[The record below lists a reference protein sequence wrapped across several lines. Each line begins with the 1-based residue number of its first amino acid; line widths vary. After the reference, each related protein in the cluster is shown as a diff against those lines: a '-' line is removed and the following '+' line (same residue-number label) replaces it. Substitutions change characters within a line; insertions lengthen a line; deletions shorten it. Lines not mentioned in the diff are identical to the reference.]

1 MNEIKAALRIAPA
14 CALSLA
20 LLAFASPAS
29 ADHSGHTKTEDH
41 SQGHDHSAT
50 ESADHTSHSADHSAH
65 TEGHDH
71 SAAKTDDHSNHS
83 ADQTTQAQGH
93 DAHAAG
99 HSDHAA
105 AGHRMPE
112 HLAMD
117 DSNTAELAMRPD
129 GFQYK
134 RSAQDY
140 QMPDVILRNQN
151 GQKVNLTELMTYD
164 GPVLLNFIFTSCAT
178 ICPVMSATF
187 GQTQEDLAAI
197 DEDYLMVS
205 ISIDPEYDTPSRL
218 RDYAELHAARDNW
231 VMLTGQ
237 FGDIFTVVRAFDA
250 IYKGE
255 NKMYHRP
262 LTFLRASKDA
272 PWLRLEGLLGA
283 EELAEE
289 YSKLLH
295 PEVN

>member
-1 MNEIKAALRIAPA
+1 MNETKAAPWIAPA

-20 LLAFASPAS
+20 LLAFAAPAS

-50 ESADHTSHSADHSAH
+50 TSADHTGHSMDHGAQ

-71 SAAKTDDHSNHS
+71 SGAMTDDHSNHS
-83 ADQTTQAQGH
+83 AHQAMQAEGH
-93 DAHAAG
+93 DA
-99 HSDHAA
+99 HAA
-105 AGHRMPE
+105 AGHRMPD
-112 HLAMD
+112 HLGMD
-117 DSNTAELAMRPD
+117 DQNTLGIAMSPD

-134 RSAQDY
+134 RSLQDY
-140 QMPDVILRNQN
+140 QMPDVTLRNQFAK
-151 GQKVNLTELMTYD
+151 KVSFVDLLDFD

-187 GQTQEDLAAI
+187 GQTQEDLVAI
-197 DEDYLMVS
+197 DDNYLMVS
-205 ISIDPEYDTPSRL
+205 ISIDPEYDTPTRL
-218 RDYAELHAARDNW
+218 REYADLHAARENW

-237 FGDIFTVVRAFDA
+237 FDDIFTVVRAFDA
-250 IYKGE
+250 VYKGD

-262 LTFLRASKDA
+262 LTFLRANKDA
-272 PWLRLEGLLGA
+272 PWLRLEGLLGS

>member
-50 ESADHTSHSADHSAH
+50 ESADHTGHSA
-65 TEGHDH
+65 DH

-83 ADQTTQAQGH
+83 ADQTTQAEGH
-93 DAHAAG
+93 EAHAAG
-99 HSDHAA
+99 HGDHAA
-105 AGHRMPE
+105 DSHRMPD
-112 HLAMD
+112 HLGMD
-117 DSNTAELAMRPD
+117 DQNTLGIAMSPD

-134 RSAQDY
+134 RSLQDY
-140 QMPDVILRNQN
+140 PVPDVTLRNQFA
-151 GQKVNLTELMTYD
+151 QKVSFVDVMDFD

-187 GQTQEDLAAI
+187 GQTQEDLVAI
-197 DEDYLMVS
+197 DENYRMVS
-205 ISIDPEYDTPSRL
+205 ISIDPEYDTPARL
-218 RDYAELHAARDNW
+218 REYAELHGARDNW

-237 FGDIFTVVRAFDA
+237 FDDIFTVVRAFDA
-250 IYKGE
+250 IYKGD

-262 LTFLRASKDA
+262 LTFLRANKDA
-272 PWLRLEGLLGA
+272 PWLRLEGLLGS

-289 YSKLLH
+289 YSKMLH

>member
-1 MNEIKAALRIAPA
+1 MAEINAALRAAPA
-14 CALSLA
+14 CVLSLV
-20 LLAFASPAS
+20 LLAFAGPVA
-29 ADHSGHTKTEDH
+29 ADHSGHGKTEEH
-41 SQGHDHSAT
+41 SHDHSSHGAET
-50 ESADHTSHSADHSAH
+50 EGHGTDHDMTEGHDHSADHSAH
-65 TEGHDH
+65 GAT
-71 SAAKTDDHSNHS
+71 S
-83 ADQTTQAQGH
+83 
-93 DAHAAG
+93 
-99 HSDHAA
+99 
-105 AGHRMPE
+105 HRMPD

-117 DSNTAELAMRPD
+117 DENTAEAAMRPD

-134 RSAQDY
+134 RSAQAY
-140 QMPDVILRNQN
+140 EMPDVILRNQMA
-151 GQKVNLTELMTYD
+151 QKINFAELMDYD

-197 DEDYLMVS
+197 DDSYLMVS

-218 RDYAELHAARDNW
+218 REYAELHAARDNW

-237 FGDIFTVVRAFDA
+237 FDDIFTVVRAFDA

-262 LTFLRASKDA
+262 LTFLRASKAA
-272 PWLRLEGLLGA
+272 PWLRLEGLLGS
-283 EELAEE
+283 EELAAE

>member
-1 MNEIKAALRIAPA
+1 MAEIKAALRAAPA
-14 CALSLA
+14 CVLSLA
-20 LLAFASPAS
+20 LLAFAAPVA
-29 ADHSGHTKTEDH
+29 ADHSGHGKTEEH
-41 SQGHDHSAT
+41 SHDHSGHGT
-50 ESADHTSHSADHSAH
+50 E
-65 TEGHDH
+65 TEGHDL
-71 SAAKTDDHSNHS
+71 STS
-83 ADQTTQAQGH
+83 
-93 DAHAAG
+93 
-99 HSDHAA
+99 
-105 AGHRMPE
+105 HRMPD
-112 HLAMD
+112 HLSMD
-117 DSNTAELAMRPD
+117 DENTAEAAMRPD

-134 RSAQDY
+134 RSAQAY
-140 QMPDVILRNQN
+140 EMPDVTLRNQMA
-151 GQKVNLTELMTYD
+151 QKVKFAELMAYD

-197 DEDYLMVS
+197 DDSYLMVS

-237 FGDIFTVVRAFDA
+237 FDDIFTVVRAFDA

-272 PWLRLEGLLGA
+272 PWLRLEGLLGS
-283 EELAEE
+283 EELAAE
-289 YSKLLH
+289 YTKLLH

>member
-1 MNEIKAALRIAPA
+1 MNEIKAAPWIAPA

-50 ESADHTSHSADHSAH
+50 TSADHS
-65 TEGHDH
+65 GHSADH

-83 ADQTTQAQGH
+83 AHQTTQAEGH
-93 DAHAAG
+93 DAHTAG
-99 HSDHAA
+99 HGDHA
-105 AGHRMPE
+105 GDSHRMPE
-112 HLAMD
+112 HLGMD
-117 DSNTAELAMRPD
+117 DGNTAEMAMRPD

-140 QMPDVILRNQN
+140 QMPDVTLRNQN
-151 GQKVNLTELMTYD
+151 GQKVNFSELMTYD

-187 GQTQEDLAAI
+187 GQTQEDLVAI
-197 DEDYLMVS
+197 DDSYLMVS
-205 ISIDPEYDTPSRL
+205 ISIDPEYDTPTRL
-218 RDYAELHAARDNW
+218 REYAELHAARDNW

-237 FGDIFTVVRAFDA
+237 FDDIFTVVRAFDA
-250 IYKGE
+250 VYKGE

-272 PWLRLEGLLGA
+272 PWLRLEGLLGS

-289 YSKLLH
+289 YSNLLH